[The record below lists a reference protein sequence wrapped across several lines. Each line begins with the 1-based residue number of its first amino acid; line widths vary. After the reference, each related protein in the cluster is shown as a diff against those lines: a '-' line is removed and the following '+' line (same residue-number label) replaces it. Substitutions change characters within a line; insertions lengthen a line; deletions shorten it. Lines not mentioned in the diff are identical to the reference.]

1 MAGNIEQRL
10 QQLEQKALN
19 SDPVQ
24 DLATLTSLTGEEF
37 IPIKSPSF
45 PKLAKISASNFQ
57 ETTGVATTIK
67 ITTSANFNASA
78 LINGL
83 GQNGRR
89 VIIDNGA
96 SNIEVNVDATLDT
109 TYMKKGSGTVTFTA
123 GAGRTLVA
131 CNTVVLLQ
139 NEFDVAYIGSVGTQD
154 RLYINIIT

>member
-10 QQLEQKALN
+10 QALEQKAIN
-19 SDPVQ
+19 SEQIQ
-24 DLATLTSLTGEEF
+24 DLDLLVGLNGDEYLV
-37 IPIKSPSF
+37 IKSPSF

-109 TYMKKGSGTVTFTA
+109 TYMKKGSGTVTFTE

-154 RLYINIIT
+154 RLYINVI